1 MARARTKA
9 ELLSF
14 GENQFDRLIQLI
26 SKIDPAV
33 GEELI
38 IFDDRKLTDV
48 IMHLVDWQ
56 NLLFGWLETA
66 NRGEKPVIPGEGYK
80 WSDLPAF
87 NQALYEK
94 SKGKTLAESR
104 ALLGQSHK
112 QAMALIQGMTESDL
126 EEKGKFKSF
135 GTSNLASYFASVT
148 SSHYV
153 WAIDLIRKATR

>member
-14 GENQFDRLIQLI
+14 GEKEFERLIQLI
-26 SKIDPAV
+26 NTIDPAM

-38 IFDDRKLTDV
+38 IFDDRKLSDV

-66 NRGEKPVIPGEGYK
+66 NRGENPAIPGEGYK

-94 SKGKTLAESR
+94 SKGKTLTESLT
-104 ALLGQSHK
+104 LLGQSHK
-112 QAMALIQGMTESDL
+112 QAMAMIHKMNESDL